1 MQEQEDRDRTRWE
14 QVTDNLDLLFE
25 KVKRFSTNQ
34 DQDHVPFWWGGAW
47 RQWWGMYSLK
57 AFSGASATPRR
68 IPELKKTPSPVSPSR
83 VTRAEASAD
92 SLHAAAA
99 SCLRP
104 PRLPSSPGLL
114 ASGKGSGAPS
124 L

>member
-34 DQDHVPFWWGGAW
+34 DQDHVPFWWGGAS
-47 RQWWGMYSLK
+47 RQWWAMYSLK

-68 IPELKKTPSPVSPSR
+68 IPELKKDPVPR
-83 VTRAEASAD
+83 VTLEGD
-92 SLHAAAA
+92 SGGSLRRQPLCRR
-99 SCLRP
+99 CL
-104 PRLPSSPGLL
+104 LPSALRTRSVPVVG
-114 ASGKGSGAPS
+114 G
-124 L
+124 